1 MKKTMLFV
9 ISLIAAGTLAYFGG
23 YYFYISEKP
32 KAEFVEQIS
41 LQRSVLQSE
50 TEQRNSIP
58 EYYIAKIEQDMLMIY
73 KMPEETLYDS
83 VETSSLNFHGTEET
97 QLIEGISFESLTEVF
112 EFLENS
118 MS

>member
-9 ISLIAAGTLAYFGG
+9 IGLIAVGSLAYFGA
-23 YYFYISEKP
+23 YHFYLSERP
-32 KAEFVEQIS
+32 ETEYVEQIP
-41 LQRSVLQSE
+41 LQRSVSPAE
-50 TEQRNSIP
+50 TGQENNLP
-58 EYYIAKIEQDMLMIY
+58 EYYVAKIEQDMLMIY

-97 QLIEGISFESLTEVF
+97 QLMNGISFESLKEVF

>member
-1 MKKTMLFV
+1 MRKTVLFV
-9 ISLIAAGTLAYFGG
+9 IGLIAVGSLAYYGA
-23 YYFYISEKP
+23 YHFYLTEHP
-32 KAEFVEQIS
+32 KMEYVEQIP
-41 LQRSVLQSE
+41 LQRSVIQPE
-50 TEQRNSIP
+50 TGQESNLP
-58 EYYIAKIEQDMLMIY
+58 EYYLAKIEQDMLMIY

-97 QLIEGISFESLTEVF
+97 QLMNGISFESLKEVF